1 MNQQGNIPGK
11 YIWQFAGNP
20 TGISTSVIN
29 PPLGAL
35 VVDSTTGAIYR
46 KTTGYG
52 NNSGFV
58 ALGNATVPSN
68 APIQPPQ
75 EFVDAVMAG
84 YNPIA
89 GIRVSGA
96 IADPNANGDYAV
108 APATQY
114 AGRRV
119 WRSIAKPDYWMF
131 FDDDGWS
138 IQINNTGTFDPAGGQ
153 VYFEDSADLT
163 LGDMVPWLYS
173 QPQQWL
179 IAATDHDHDSLT
191 LVFFIPD

>member
-1 MNQQGNIPGK
+1 MNALFLPKQVTQNVTPPPHSMTVWADTQGKLWAQLPNQAPV
-11 YIWQFAGNP
+11 Q
-20 TGISTSVIN
+20 IN
-29 PPLGAL
+29 
-35 VVDSTTGAIYR
+35 T
-46 KTTGYG
+46 G
-52 NNSGFV
+52 NN
-58 ALGNATVPSN
+58 ALVPSN
-68 APIQPPQ
+68 APIQPAQ
-75 EFVDAVMAG
+75 AFVNAVMAG
-84 YNPIA
+84 YNPVA
-89 GIRVSGA
+89 GVRVSGA
-96 IADPNANGDYAV
+96 VADPNANGDYAV

-191 LVFFIPD
+191 LVFFIP